1 MVYWDSALYFQ
12 NYNMTSGA
20 CWSATSIIR
29 VKTESV
35 DFFYSELGRKIYGIL
50 GNGLKKNVIF

>member
-1 MVYWDSALYFQ
+1 MVYWESALYFQ

-29 VKTESV
+29 LKTESV
-35 DFFYSELGRKIYGIL
+35 DFFYSEFGRKIYGIL
-50 GNGLKKNVIF
+50 GNGF